1 MLTAEHRPCRAE
13 VEVRRMFQRTLG
25 GWAMDLLALRR
36 AGLDRPGRRA
46 GTDRPLMG
54 PGPGWTAAPG
64 WPEREGAGRAR
75 AA

>member
-1 MLTAEHRPCRAE
+1 MLTVEQRPCRAE

-36 AGLDRPGRRA
+36 AGLDTPGRRA

-54 PGPGWTAAPG
+54 PGLGWASALDRPG
-64 WPEREGAGRAR
+64 REGERAR